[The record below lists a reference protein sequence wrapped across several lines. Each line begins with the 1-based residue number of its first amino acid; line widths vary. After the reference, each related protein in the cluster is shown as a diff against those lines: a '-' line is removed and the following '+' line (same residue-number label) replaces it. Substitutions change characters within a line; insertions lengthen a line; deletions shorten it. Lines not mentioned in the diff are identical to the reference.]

1 MTIQWADDFK
11 GYGTDPT
18 FMRDGLYL
26 HAGCGLTEDP
36 DPNASG
42 PVVLFEN
49 FGDSLRRGLS
59 GSRSTVGMAAR
70 YWFPD
75 IHATSVVF
83 ARLEDVLQVSHCG
96 LAVDSVG
103 KLQVWNG
110 SPAGGG
116 TMLGQT
122 ASPVIGAN
130 SWNHI
135 EIKAFADATDP
146 NPLGTVEVRVNG
158 VVKLALTN
166 KNTGTEWSQIEWAPN
181 DIVHGNADLH
191 FYLKDVVVWDT
202 LGTQNNNFL
211 GTVQVIGRTPNVDV
225 LTGWTPA
232 SGVNQYAMIDNS
244 PPLDATEFL
253 TAINPPPGPSSFGL
267 SALPAD
273 VTSVKAL
280 ITQCRVRNTDGGDG
294 SFRASLLSGAL
305 TADGANRPM
314 TSAFTYYE
322 DVQELDPATAGV
334 WSPAAATAAKLKI
347 NRTA

>member
-11 GYGTDPT
+11 GYGTNPT
-18 FMRDGLYL
+18 FMADGLYL

-36 DPNASG
+36 DPNATGS
-42 PVVLFEN
+42 VVLFEN

-59 GSRSTVGMAAR
+59 GTRLTVGMAAR

-75 IHATSVVF
+75 IHATSVIF
-83 ARLEDVLQVSHCG
+83 ARLEDVLQNSNCG
-96 LAVDSVG
+96 LAVNSVG
-103 KLQVWNG
+103 QLQAWSG

-116 TMLGQT
+116 TLLGQT
-122 ASPVIGAN
+122 AAPVIGAN

-135 EIKAFADATDP
+135 EVKSFADATDP
-146 NPLGTVEVRVNG
+146 NPLGTVEIRVNG
-158 VVKLALTN
+158 VVKLTVAN
-166 KNTGTEWSQIEWAPN
+166 VNTGAGWAQVEWAPN

-191 FYLKDVVVWDT
+191 FYLKDVVIWDT
-202 LGTQNNNFL
+202 LGTENNNFL
-211 GTVQVIGRTPNVDV
+211 GTVQVIGRTPINDV

-244 PPLDATEFL
+244 PPLDGTEYL
-253 TAINPPPGPSSFGL
+253 RAANPPPGPSSFGL
-267 SALPAD
+267 SALPTD

-294 SFRASLLSGAL
+294 NFQSVLVSGAS
-305 TADGANRPM
+305 TGSGTDRPM

-322 DVQELDPATAGV
+322 DVHELDPATAAA
-334 WSPAAATAAKLKI
+334 WSPAAADAAKLKI
-347 NRTA
+347 TRTT